1 VQEKCNCPLRYK
13 TFGWNGFTFDIPS
26 DMYLSV
32 EGGNAMSGYMRL
44 EAEKYFLD
52 VKWEG
57 QKPKKV
63 KPLEEVIL
71 SLIKQ
76 LEKDGE
82 AKLTVQGKRPTHIF
96 EHDALLYN
104 INSGLEERM
113 YVWYCEES
121 LRVII
126 FRFAFMSLDNAARAI
141 IRRVLSSFG
150 CHGEE
155 MNYWRILESSFKA
168 PPSFLLSERKMMV
181 GRTYLLL
188 VEEEIKPFP
197 PVEKRREILFEYFT
211 MANVRFEEDHKDI
224 ERWME
229 KNYLKG
235 LKKRYHLKFKS
246 SDKRELNN
254 HPVIIQ
260 KGGGGRGFL
269 TRMASVY
276 TNASWYC
283 DDLNTIY
290 SVTVSEHITKP
301 LPMKRQIDEE
311 AFEGFA
317 EEVISSTKC
326 H

>member
-1 VQEKCNCPLRYK
+1 LKYK
-13 TFGWNGFTFDIPS
+13 TFGWNGFMFDVPS

-32 EGGNAMSGYMRL
+32 EGGTARSGYMRL
-44 EAEKYFLD
+44 EAERYFLD

-57 QKPKKV
+57 QRPDKV
-63 KPLEEVIL
+63 KPVEEVIL

-76 LEKDGE
+76 LEKDGQG
-82 AKLTVQGKRPTHIF
+82 KLTVQGKRPTRVF

-104 INSGLEERM
+104 IKSGLEERM

-121 LRVII
+121 LRVVI

-141 IRRVLSSFG
+141 IRRGLTSLK

-155 MNYWRILESSFKA
+155 INYWTVLESSFKA

-188 VEEEIKPFP
+188 SEEEIKPFP
-197 PVEKRREILFEYFT
+197 PAERRREILFEYFT
-211 MANVRFEEDHKDI
+211 MANVRYEENYKDLDK
-224 ERWME
+224 WME
-229 KNYLKG
+229 KSYQKG
-235 LKKRYHLKFKS
+235 LKKRYGLKFQS
-246 SDKRELNN
+246 SDTKKLNN
-254 HPVIIQ
+254 HEVITRKG
-260 KGGGGRGFL
+260 KGGKGLL
-269 TRMASVY
+269 TRRSSVY

-290 SVTVSEHITKP
+290 SVTLSEHVTKP
-301 LPMKRQIDEE
+301 LPMKRQIDQE
-311 AFEGFA
+311 AFESFA
-317 EEVISSTKC
+317 EEVISSIRC